1 MANAL
6 TATEERALI
15 LLGQGNISLES
26 VAAACGV
33 SVSRISQLMSEEEF
47 SSKVTELRF
56 NSLQKYNEQDSSYD
70 DIEKQATEQLKKT
83 LPLIMRPMELVKV
96 IQVINGAK
104 RRGTSAPEAIL
115 EKQQVVNI
123 SLPSVVINNYT
134 NLQPVTNVHNQVVR
148 VGDQD
153 LTTLQ
158 SSSLLSAHKKEKE
171 AREQLALE
179 DSNGQTGQTGQTV
192 QRAKP
197 DRSYENV

>member
-6 TATEERALI
+6 TSTEERALT

-33 SVSRISQLMSEEEF
+33 SVSRISQLMSDEEF
-47 SSKVTELRF
+47 SAKVAELRF
-56 NSLQKYNEQDSSYD
+56 NSLQKYNEQDASYD
-70 DIEKQATEQLKKT
+70 DIEKQATEQLKRS
-83 LPLIMRPMELVKV
+83 LPLVMRPMELVKV
-96 IQVINGAK
+96 IQVINAAK

-123 SLPSVVINNYT
+123 SLPSVIINNYT

-158 SSSLLSAHKKEKE
+158 SSTLLSEHKREAAEKLALKDSSNE
-171 AREQLALE
+171 ATKQLA
-179 DSNGQTGQTGQTV
+179 
-192 QRAKP
+192 RAKP